1 MASPEVD
8 VLLVQKLGFA
18 QFVKLAWHVIEAQE
32 LEFEPHMQL
41 MCAHCEAVEKGEI
54 KSLVCNV
61 PPGTSKSRCFSILFP
76 AWAWTK
82 DPTKR
87 FMFVAYD
94 KDLSLDFAR
103 ICLKLIQS
111 PWYQARWPM
120 VIEGGERAP
129 AGHFKNSFGGSRFST
144 MMGGPATG
152 SHCHILIIDDPVKPK
167 DLDGGGVSAM
177 AKLDEAWQTIT
188 GTFFRR
194 VANARTFAKI
204 CVMQRLHMEDPAGR
218 MIRAEGTVH
227 LSLPMRFEP
236 NTAYRS
242 QWGSDWR
249 TTEGELLCPE
259 RFPEEYV
266 WAQQHGRDGLSS
278 RDFAAQYQQ
287 RPVPEQG
294 SLFQRSWFDQ
304 QWSSVPVGMRIIMSV
319 DSSLKAKSDS
329 DYCVIQVWGAKGGD
343 FWLLD
348 QHRARMTFS
357 ETIDAIRR
365 MKAAWGGLGQIL
377 IEDKA
382 NGTAIVDHLK
392 GIMSGVVAVNPEGGK
407 EARARAI
414 EPFLR
419 AGNCHFPNRPWVPAF
434 VDECVSFPAGAYDD
448 VIDCMSQALIW
459 LSGKS
464 RHSNLKRAMEN
475 LRNGRMNLTNRPTIR
490 YR

>member
-8 VLLVQKLGFA
+8 VLLVKKLGFIK
-18 QFVKLAWHVIEAQE
+18 FVELAWHVIEAQA
-32 LEFEPHMQL
+32 LIIEPHIEL
-41 MCAHCEAVEKGEI
+41 ICAHCEAVEKGEI
-54 KSLVCNV
+54 KSLVCNI
-61 PPGTSKSRCFSILFP
+61 PPGTSKSRCLSILFP
-76 AWAWTK
+76 AWVWTK
-82 DPTKR
+82 APTKR

-103 ICLKLIQS
+103 TSLKLIQS
-111 PWYQARWPM
+111 EWYQARWPM

-129 AGHFKNSFGGSRFST
+129 AGHFKNSLGGSRFST

-152 SHCHILIIDDPVKPK
+152 THCHILIIDDPIKPK
-167 DLDGGGVSAM
+167 DLEGGGASAK

-188 GTFFRR
+188 STFFRR
-194 VANARTFAKI
+194 VANAKTFAKI
-204 CVMQRLHMEDPAGR
+204 CIMQRLHMEDPAGR
-218 MIRAEGTVH
+218 MIRAAGAVH
-227 LSLPMRFEP
+227 LSLPMRFES

-266 WAQQHGRDGLSS
+266 WAQQHGADGLSS

-294 SLFQRSWFDQ
+294 ALFERAWFDRR
-304 QWSSVPVGMRIIMSV
+304 WDAVPVGMRIIMSV
-319 DSSLKAKSDS
+319 DSSLKAKADS

-357 ETIDAIRR
+357 QTIDAIRR
-365 MKAAWGGLGQIL
+365 MKAAWVGIGQIL

-382 NGTAIVDHLK
+382 NGTAIVDRLK
-392 GIMSGVVAVNPEGGK
+392 GAMSGVIAVNPEGGK
-407 EARARAI
+407 EARANAV

-419 AGNCHFPNRPWVPAF
+419 AGNCSFPHRPWVAAF
-434 VDECVSFPAGAYDD
+434 VDECVSFPVGAYDD
-448 VIDCMSQALIW
+448 SVDCMSQALIW

-464 RHSNLKRAMEN
+464 RRSTLKQAMAN
-475 LRNGRMNLTNRPTIR
+475 LRTGKINLTGQPRIR
-490 YR
+490 Y